1 MTKNPM
7 IPSVFFYVQHLLG
20 IGHLARASR
29 IARAMIDAGLD
40 VTLVTGGLPVAGFP
54 GPGIPHITLPPIAV
68 SNSDFS
74 GLLTATGQPADAAY
88 LDARKD
94 QLLAAYHALKPD
106 IVLIEAFPF
115 GRRQVRFEL
124 LPLIDAIQ
132 ASHPRPVLVSSVRD
146 ILQRK
151 VKPGRNEET
160 AALINRAFDLV
171 LVHGDPSFAALED
184 SFPLTD
190 QITDKIAYTGLVCP
204 PAPPPP
210 AEQFDVLVSAGGGA
224 AGKQLITAAVGAA
237 RLLPQLKNWLII
249 TGPNMAQPDYDALI
263 ENQPAN
269 VTLTRFRP
277 DLASLMR
284 GAQLSVSQAGYN
296 TVADILMAGCHAL
309 LVPYATAGETEQT
322 DRATLLE
329 KIGRTRTLIEAALTR
344 ETLAAAI
351 QYEIARP
358 LPAQALRIS
367 VEGAARSAEILLDL
381 VKNMA
386 RG

>member
-1 MTKNPM
+1 MTTK
-7 IPSVFFYVQHLLG
+7 VFFYVQHLLG

-29 IARAMIDAGLD
+29 IARAMIDRGMN

-54 GPGIPHITLPPIAV
+54 GPGIPHIALPPIAV

-74 GLLTATGQPADAAY
+74 GLLTASGQPADASY
-88 LDARKD
+88 LNARKT
-94 QLLAAYHALKPD
+94 QLLAAYRAIKPD

-124 LPLIDAIQ
+124 LPLIDAID
-132 ASHPRPVLVSSVRD
+132 ASHPRPALVSSVRD

-160 AALINRAFDLV
+160 VALINRAFDLV

-190 QITDKIAYTGLVCP
+190 QIKHKIAYTGLVCP
-204 PAPPPP
+204 PAPLPP
-210 AEQFDVLVSAGGGA
+210 AERFDVLVSAGGGG

-237 RLLPQLKNWLII
+237 RLLPALAKWLII
-249 TGPNMAQPDYDALI
+249 TGPNLPQPDYDALT
-263 ENQPAN
+263 ESQPTN
-269 VTLTRFRP
+269 ITLTRFRP

-284 GAQLSVSQAGYN
+284 GAKLSVSQAGYN

-322 DRATLLE
+322 DRAALLE
-329 KIGRTRTLIEAALTR
+329 KIGRSRSLTEAALTP
-344 ETLAAAI
+344 ETLATAI
-351 QYEIARP
+351 QNEIARP
-358 LPAQALRIS
+358 LPAQALEIS
-367 VEGAARSAEILLDL
+367 VDGAARSAEILLDF
-381 VKNMA
+381 VKKSA

>member
-1 MTKNPM
+1 MTPH
-7 IPSVFFYVQHLLG
+7 VFFYVQHLLG

-29 IARAMIDAGLD
+29 IARAMIDRGMN
-40 VTLVTGGLPVAGFP
+40 VTLVIGGMPVAGFP
-54 GPGIPHITLPPIAV
+54 DPGIPHIALPPIMV
-68 SNSDFS
+68 SNSNFS
-74 GLLTATGQPADAAY
+74 GLLTATGQPADLAY

-94 QLLAAYHALKPD
+94 QLLAVYHAIKPD

-124 LPLIDAIQ
+124 LPLIDAID
-132 ASHPRPVLVSSVRD
+132 ASHPRPALVSSVRD

-160 AALINRAFDLV
+160 VAMINRAFDLV

-184 SFPLTD
+184 SFTLAD
-190 QITDKIAYTGLVCP
+190 KITDKIAYTGLVCP

-210 AEQFDVLVSAGGGA
+210 AETFDVLVSAGGGA
-224 AGKQLITAAVGAA
+224 AGKQLIATAVAAA
-237 RLLPQLKNWLII
+237 RLLPNLSKWLII
-249 TGPNMAQPDYDALI
+249 TGPNLPQPDYDALT

-269 VTLTRFRP
+269 VSLTRFRP

-296 TVADILMAGCHAL
+296 TVADILMAECHAL

-322 DRATLLE
+322 DRAALLE
-329 KIGRTRTLIEAALTR
+329 KIGRTRSVPEAALTP

-351 QYEIARP
+351 QHEIARP
-358 LPAQALRIS
+358 LPAQALQIS
-367 VEGAARSAEILLDL
+367 VDGAARSAEILLNL
-381 VKNMA
+381 VKNSA
-386 RG
+386 HG